1 MSDFELLLIIH
12 NLSTT
17 SVTKLF
23 INAVSAFPFFWIWLF
38 SLFVWF
44 FLELT
49 VYFANFFNTKHSYT
63 NDNLNNAN
71 LNNYYTI
78 LFKNFKHSFLKKIYV
93 LYF

>member
-1 MSDFELLLIIH
+1 MSEFEIILAVN
-12 NLSTT
+12 NLRAVSPLT
-17 SVTKLF
+17 LF
-23 INAVSAFPFFWIWLF
+23 INAVFAFPFFWVWLF

-49 VYFANFFNTKHSYT
+49 VYFSNFFNTKHSYT

-71 LNNYYTI
+71 LNYYYNLVI
-78 LFKNFKHSFLKKIYV
+78 KNNKYSFLKKIYK